1 MPRVQSFAHMR
12 SHITPLTCFILGFE
26 FTLLGM
32 KKPLDP
38 MFVLTMQQS
47 KRRQTNVV
55 LKIPKFN
62 FIYSQLCCKI
72 VYKSSCKTLDTFAW
86 LKMLFFLCY
95 YSKPLGIA
103 TRAIMSPLPFESFDR
118 IDDDVT

>member
-1 MPRVQSFAHMR
+1 MPSVQSFAHMR
-12 SHITPLTCFILGFE
+12 SHVTPLTCFILGSK

-55 LKIPKFN
+55 LKIPNFN

-72 VYKSSCKTLDTFAW
+72 MYTSSCKTLDTFAW
-86 LKMLFFLCY
+86 LKMLLFFVLLFQT
-95 YSKPLGIA
+95 LGIA
-103 TRAIMSPLPFESFDR
+103 MQALARH
-118 IDDDVT
+118 